1 MPPVPEEEK
10 EEVEYP
16 HVVHDDALVGLVET
30 GGADGSEEFFDPQ
43 AAAQDDN
50 NINNTT
56 TNEQP
61 KTKDIDDDDDDDAAT
76 GKKKHM
82 TVAADAP
89 WKDRM
94 WEGR

>member
-16 HVVHDDALVGLVET
+16 NVNDDAVVGLVET
-30 GGADGSEEFFDPQ
+30 GRANGSSQD
-43 AAAQDDN
+43 DDN
-50 NINNTT
+50 NNNNNSKT

-61 KTKDIDDDDDDDAAT
+61 KTKDIDDDDDDAAT
-76 GKKKHM
+76 SKKTHM